1 MDEIEASLKR
11 IKGLLLK
18 EDVVQEYFRLK
29 KIVDHD
35 AHLKALDEEIHQHQK
50 LMCLNKEND
59 ELYAR
64 EKKLYEEK
72 LSEFQNNPVVS
83 NYFQVKEEVRD
94 LLMEMKEILQ

>member
-11 IKGLLLK
+11 IKGLLLE
-18 EDVVQEYFRLK
+18 EDVVQEYFQLK
-29 KIVDHD
+29 KIVDND
-35 AHLKALDEEIHQHQK
+35 AHLKTLDEEIHHHQK
-50 LMCLNKEND
+50 LMCLNKDND

>member
-11 IKGLLLK
+11 IKELLLE

-29 KIVDHD
+29 KIVDND
-35 AHLKALDEEIHQHQK
+35 AHLKTLDEEIHQHQK

-64 EKKLYEEK
+64 EKSLYEEK
-72 LSEFQNNPVVS
+72 LNEFQNNPVVA
-83 NYFQVKEEVRD
+83 NYFQVKEEVRN